1 MVAFFHRSHAG
12 TGIDDYTCAFV
23 TKNSRKKS
31 FRICAGQREFIGV
44 TDAGRLEFDQDL
56 AGARTVELDSGDFK
70 GFAGC
75 KRDGCA
81 NIHEIVPRALK
92 LKIVFSDTDNSARPQ
107 HRTWWGGAGRLYSLR
122 RRMPAT
128 AWPLFP
134 VQFGRGG
141 CGVLSIILAKQN
153 RGVTFLRTAAG

>member
-1 MVAFFHRSHAG
+1 M
-12 TGIDDYTCAFV
+12 TCAGADLDDDTGALV
-23 TKNSRKKS
+23 PENRREQP
-31 FRICAGQREFIGV
+31 FRIGAGQSEFVGV
-44 TDAGRLEFDQDL
+44 ADARCLDLNQDL

-134 VQFGRGG
+134 VQFGKGG

-153 RGVTFLRTAAG
+153 